1 MAPDPKTTKKAQK
14 LFESGS
20 VKKLDKDTFEVKS
33 LTNLET
39 SYNVIGKKC
48 NCKGFKYFYVN
59 HKGLDP
65 TCSHLEAV
73 KLFKDSQGMQ

>member
-1 MAPDPKTTKKAQK
+1 MVPDPKTTKKAQK

-20 VKKLDKDTFEVKS
+20 IKKLDSDTFEVKS
-33 LTNLET
+33 LTNSET
-39 SYNVIGKKC
+39 SYNVVKKKC

-73 KLFKDSQGMQ
+73 KLFNDSQGIQ